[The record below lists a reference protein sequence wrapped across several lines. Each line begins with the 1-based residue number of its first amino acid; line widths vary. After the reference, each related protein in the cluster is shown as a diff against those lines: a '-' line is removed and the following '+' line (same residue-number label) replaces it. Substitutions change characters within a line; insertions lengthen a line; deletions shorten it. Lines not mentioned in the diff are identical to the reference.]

1 MSLRPFSSQSS
12 LFGLGSLLER
22 IFPSDNR
29 YRLFAQTIYPLLVRQ
44 RPKLETLYCSDN
56 GRPGLEPVVLLGVSI
71 LQYLDRLPDR
81 QAAEAVSWN
90 LGWKVALGW
99 DLDAA
104 GFHPT
109 SLVYFRDRLLEH
121 EEGRLAFDAIL
132 QGLEKAGL
140 VPKRSKQRLD
150 STHVLGLVKKMSALE
165 RVREALRRALLE
177 LAAWLAETPRPS
189 WWGMFWERYVA
200 SQVEYRSA
208 KEVLQGK
215 LQLAGQDL
223 AQVIAWMDGI
233 PNFPE
238 DLRQASWLRRI
249 FTEQFEWIEGQR
261 QLRPSQP
268 AGAVQNPHDPQAQWC
283 AKGHGAD
290 KKEWVGY
297 KVQVAETVP
306 EGASEGVPG
315 KPSFLTAVETQP
327 ATGSDEAGLEQ
338 VLAVQAEQG
347 LERPSELYGD
357 GSYVSG
363 AKLAQAHQEGWELIG
378 PAQPPA
384 TKGSALHADAFAVSI
399 QQRRAVCP
407 GGKVSRQCSRLE
419 EQATG
424 KVTYRLEW
432 GSADCRQ
439 CPLRPQCVTGSQT
452 HRTLVGGEH
461 HEALQ
466 ARRQEMKTPE
476 FEPKKRR
483 RNAIEGTQSEL
494 VRGHG
499 RRRAR
504 YRGLAKVR
512 LQNYLIGAACNV
524 KRWIKRL
531 AGSWTPSAAPV
542 LKPT

>member
-1 MSLRPFSSQSS
+1 MSLRPFSNQTS
-12 LFGLGSLLER
+12 LFGLGSLLDR

-29 YRLFAQTIYPLLVRQ
+29 YRIFSQTIYPLLVEQ
-44 RPKLETLYCSDN
+44 RPQLEALYCADN
-56 GRPGLEPVVLLGVSI
+56 GRPGLEPVILLGVSI

-81 QAAEAVSWN
+81 QAAEALEIN
-90 LGWKVALGW
+90 LGWKVALGL
-99 DLDAA
+99 DLDAP

-121 EEGRLAFDAIL
+121 EQGRLAFDAIL

-140 VPKRSKQRLD
+140 VPKRGKQRLD

-165 RVREALRRALLE
+165 RVREAMRLGLLE
-177 LAAWLAETPRPS
+177 LAAWLAETPPPA
-189 WWGMFWERYVA
+189 WWGLFWERYVE
-200 SQVEYRSA
+200 SQVEYRSP

-215 LQLAGQDL
+215 LQQAGQDL

-233 PNFPE
+233 QEVPQ
-238 DLRQASWLRRI
+238 DLTKARLLRRI
-249 FTEQFEWIEGQR
+249 FAEQFEWAEGQLQIR
-261 QLRPSQP
+261 KSQP
-268 AGAVQNPHDPQAQWC
+268 AGAVQNPHDPQAHWC
-283 AKGHGAD
+283 AKGQGSE

-297 KVQVAETVP
+297 KVQVAETVAEDSGEP
-306 EGASEGVPG
+306 GAVSR
-315 KPSFLTAVETQP
+315 SFLTAVETQP

-347 LERPSELYGD
+347 LDRPSELYVD
-357 GSYVSG
+357 GAYVSG
-363 AKLAQAHQEGWELIG
+363 AKLAEARREGWELIG

-384 TKGSALHADAFAVSI
+384 QKGGELHADVFEVSI
-399 QQRRAVCP
+399 QERRAVCP
-407 GGKVSRQCSRLE
+407 GGKVSRQCSRLA

-424 KVTYRLEW
+424 KVTYRFEW
-432 GSADCRQ
+432 GSSDCRE
-439 CPLRPQCVTGSQT
+439 CPLRAQCVTGSQT
-452 HRTLVGGEH
+452 HRTLVLGEH

-476 FEPKKRR
+476 FEQKKRR

-499 RRRAR
+499 MRRAR
-504 YRGLAKVR
+504 YRGLLKVR

-524 KRWIKRL
+524 KRWIRVTRAELKTA
-531 AGSWTPSAAPV
+531 AGGALQMT
-542 LKPT
+542 

>member
-1 MSLRPFSSQSS
+1 MSLRPFSSQTS
-12 LFGLGSLLER
+12 LFGLGSLLDR

-29 YRLFAQTIYPLLVRQ
+29 YRVFWQTIYPLLVEQ
-44 RPKLETLYCSDN
+44 RPLLEALYCSDN
-56 GRPGLEPVVLLGVSI
+56 GRPGLEPVMLLGVSI

-81 QAAEAVSWN
+81 QAAEALEIN
-90 LGWKVALGW
+90 LGWKVALGL
-99 DLDAA
+99 DLDAP

-121 EEGRLAFDAIL
+121 DEGRLAFDAVL

-140 VPKRSKQRLD
+140 VPQRGKQRLD

-165 RVREALRRALLE
+165 RVREAIRLALLE
-177 LAAWLAETPRPS
+177 LEAWLADAPHPA
-189 WWGMFWERYVA
+189 WWGLFWERYVE

-215 LQLAGQDL
+215 LQQAGQDL
-223 AQVIAWMDGI
+223 AQVIAWMDGMAK
-233 PNFPE
+233 FPE
-238 DLRQASWLRRI
+238 ELTQARQLRRI
-249 FTEQFEWIEGQR
+249 FTEQFEWAEGSLQIR
-261 QLRPSQP
+261 KSQP

-283 AKGHGAD
+283 AKGKGAD

-306 EGASEGVPG
+306 ETPAEGGPAQ
-315 KPSFLTAVETQP
+315 PSFLTAVETQP

-347 LERPSELYGD
+347 LERPSELYVD
-357 GSYVSG
+357 GAYVSG
-363 AKLAQAHQEGWELIG
+363 AKLAEAQREGWELIG
-378 PAQPPA
+378 PAQPPPA
-384 TKGSALHADAFAVSI
+384 TGSELHSDAFEVSI
-399 QQRRAVCP
+399 QERRAICP
-407 GGKVSRQCSRLE
+407 GGQVSRQCSRLE

-424 KVTYRLEW
+424 KVTYRFEW
-432 GSADCRQ
+432 GSADCRE
-439 CPLRPQCVTGSQT
+439 CPLRPQCVTGAQT
-452 HRTLVGGEH
+452 HRTLVVGEH

-476 FEPKKRR
+476 LEQKKRR

-499 RRRAR
+499 MRRAR
-504 YRGLAKVR
+504 YRGLAKVS

-524 KRWIKRL
+524 KRWLRVQIAEVKRA
-531 AGSWTPSAAPV
+531 AGGV
-542 LKPT
+542 LQMT

>member
-1 MSLRPFSSQSS
+1 MSLRPFSSQTS
-12 LFGLGSLLER
+12 LFGLGSLLDR

-29 YRLFAQTIYPLLVRQ
+29 YRIFWQTIYPLLVEQ
-44 RPKLETLYCSDN
+44 RPLLEALYCSDN
-56 GRPGLEPVVLLGVSI
+56 GRPGLEPVMLLGVSI

-81 QAAEAVSWN
+81 QAAEALEIN
-90 LGWKVALGW
+90 LGWKVALGL
-99 DLDAA
+99 DLDAP

-121 EEGRLAFDAIL
+121 DQGRLAFDAVL

-140 VPKRSKQRLD
+140 VPQRGKQRLD

-165 RVREALRRALLE
+165 RVREAIRLALLE
-177 LAAWLAETPRPS
+177 WEAWLADAPHPA
-189 WWGMFWERYVA
+189 WWGLFWERYVE

-215 LQLAGQDL
+215 LQQAGQDL
-223 AQVIAWMDGI
+223 AQVIAWMDGMAK
-233 PNFPE
+233 FPE
-238 DLRQASWLRRI
+238 ELTQARQLRRI
-249 FTEQFEWIEGQR
+249 FTEQFEWAEGSLQIR
-261 QLRPSQP
+261 KSQP

-283 AKGHGAD
+283 AKGKGAD

-306 EGASEGVPG
+306 ETPAEGGPAQ
-315 KPSFLTAVETQP
+315 PSFLTAVETQP

-347 LERPSELYGD
+347 LERPSELYVD
-357 GSYVSG
+357 GAYVSG
-363 AKLAQAHQEGWELIG
+363 AKLAEAQREGWELIG
-378 PAQPPA
+378 PAQPPPA
-384 TKGSALHADAFAVSI
+384 TGSELHSDAFEVSI
-399 QQRRAVCP
+399 QERRAICP
-407 GGKVSRQCSRLE
+407 GGQVSRQCSRLE

-424 KVTYRLEW
+424 KVTYRFEW
-432 GSADCRQ
+432 GSADCRE
-439 CPLRPQCVTGSQT
+439 CPLRPQCVTGAQT
-452 HRTLVGGEH
+452 HRTLVVGEH

-476 FEPKKRR
+476 FEQKKRR

-499 RRRAR
+499 MRRAR
-504 YRGLAKVR
+504 YRGLAKVS

-524 KRWIKRL
+524 KRWLRVQIAEVKRA
-531 AGSWTPSAAPV
+531 AGAV
-542 LKPT
+542 LQMT